1 MPKSDGSE
9 GKSTFLN
16 TCDNHHNVINS
27 GCLRHT
33 PPKSFRTDYVMC
45 ENDNDHL
52 QLSSNCS
59 SIQSSDSTN
68 NDNNNNNNNTNV
80 GPFIIGVTGASASG
94 KTTVCEKIID
104 GLGDQRCV
112 LISLDW
118 FYHGLPNGINAEH
131 YNFDHPDAFDYVSLK
146 ETIEKMSKRYPI
158 SVPMYNFK
166 KHARDVENC
175 IELDVADV
183 IIIEGILSFYD
194 RDIRSMMHMKIFVD
208 EDADICLARR
218 ISRDTIERG
227 RTVDS
232 ILNQYKRFV
241 KPSFEEFIQPTKRY
255 ADIVV
260 PRGGDNL
267 VAIDL
272 IIKHIALKIQQSDLR
287 KVFSNLV
294 IMSDSY
300 QARGLHTIIRS
311 KNVDRDEIVFYSN
324 RLMRLLIEEGLGL
337 LPFKRKT
344 IITPT
349 GHRFYGVGFIAGII
363 GLSLMPDGGTMEN
376 SLRKICNTVGIG
388 KMLIGDG
395 EESNIVKY
403 EKLPCDLKNK
413 YILVLAP
420 VMNSGT
426 RCETAL
432 SRLIG
437 EELQC
442 REDRVIILSLIVSP
456 QAVRRICS
464 KFTKIRL
471 VVSAV
476 DVGLD
481 ENGKVI
487 PGIGDFGKRYY
498 GMNE

>member
-1 MPKSDGSE
+1 MSTPDGSQ
-9 GKSTFLN
+9 GKLPVSN
-16 TCDNHHNVINS
+16 AVNVNPPNVINS

-33 PPKSFRTDYVMC
+33 PPKSFRTDYMMDDDHP
-45 ENDNDHL
+45 ELSLNDTSI
-52 QLSSNCS
+52 QLS
-59 SIQSSDSTN
+59 DTR
-68 NDNNNNNNNTNV
+68 NNNTNV

-118 FYHGLPNGINAEH
+118 FYYGLPEGINPKH
-131 YNFDHPDAFDYVSLK
+131 YNFDHPDAFDYSALK
-146 ETIEKMSKRYPI
+146 ETLETMSRRCPV

-166 KHARDVENC
+166 KHARDEHNAV
-175 IELDVADV
+175 ELDVADV

-194 RDIRSMMHMKIFVD
+194 PDIRSMMHMKIFVD

-218 ISRDTIERG
+218 ISRDTRERG
-227 RTVDS
+227 RDVDS

-272 IIKHIALKIQQSDLR
+272 IIKHIALKIQQTDLR

-300 QARGLHTIIRS
+300 QIRGLHTIIRS
-311 KNVDRDEIVFYSN
+311 KQVDRDEMVFYSN

-344 IITPT
+344 ITTPT
-349 GHRFYGVGFIAGII
+349 EHVFYGVGFTAGII

-376 SLRKICNTVGIG
+376 SLRNVCNTVRIG

-442 REDRVIILSLIVSP
+442 REDRVIVISLIVSP

-464 KFTKIRL
+464 KFPKIRL
-471 VVSAV
+471 VVSSV
-476 DVGLD
+476 DRGLD

-487 PGIGDFGKRYY
+487 PGIGDFGKRYF
-498 GMNE
+498 GINDR